1 MIAFTLILTEKD
13 GVVINITNPKL
24 HLDINLGDIDR
35 SFLIRNVNVTLKGR
49 QSVLLFFR
57 YHDQIKLQ

>member
-1 MIAFTLILTEKD
+1 MIAFTPILTEKD

-35 SFLIRNVNVTLKGR
+35 PS
-49 QSVLLFFR
+49 LLEM
-57 YHDQIKLQ
+57 LM